1 MTCALQKS
9 QKAVV
14 MADGHRAEDGATCS
28 VVKKVPVWWM
38 RLSQDPRGTWGGPSV
53 LMSLRSRGWH
63 LRAHC
68 KQTAALKSLF
78 TLRLTIHGD
87 IFWSFSIL
95 VFVLVK
101 HQESCS
107 PGLFLILLVINP
119 CGLVAKVRQPC
130 GHYHVVFY
138 SFFFLLID
146 SAWFPV
152 DPLGFLC
159 FLSWRPSL
167 WLSEVTVSLTWKALQ
182 WAKCIIILSEHN

>member
-1 MTCALQKS
+1 MVAS
-9 QKAVV
+9 
-14 MADGHRAEDGATCS
+14 GPRPEGA
-28 VVKKVPVWWM
+28 M
-38 RLSQDPRGTWGGPSV
+38 GGPSV

-78 TLRLTIHGD
+78 TLRLIIHGD
-87 IFWSFSIL
+87 IFWSFSIF

-119 CGLVAKVRQPC
+119 CGLVAKVRHPC
-130 GHYHVVFY
+130 GCYHVVFY
-138 SFFFLLID
+138 SFFFTNWFCLI
-146 SAWFPV
+146 SCFVEFLV

-167 WLSEVTVSLTWKALQ
+167 WFSEVTVSLTWKALQ
-182 WAKCIIILSEHN
+182 WVKCIIILSEHN

>member
-138 SFFFLLID
+138 SFFFFTNWFCLI
-146 SAWFPV
+146 SCW
-152 DPLGFLC
+152 
-159 FLSWRPSL
+159 SS
-167 WLSEVTVSLTWKALQ
+167 WLSLLPLLKALPLAL
-182 WAKCIIILSEHN
+182 WSHCLPDMKSTSVS